1 MLSYM
6 NVIMI
11 WAWMLWLAY
20 VLVTGRYYGLGMD
33 VMKDMPGHAT
43 LVFLGGKPM
52 WIQRTATL
60 ARIFDCTPKIF
71 DDSVFTLASLGAMV
85 QVRLPKQAFK
95 N

>member
-6 NVIMI
+6 NVIML

-43 LVFLGGKPM
+43 
-52 WIQRTATL
+52 
-60 ARIFDCTPKIF
+60 
-71 DDSVFTLASLGAMV
+71 
-85 QVRLPKQAFK
+85 
-95 N
+95 